1 MDQCRFTFSSGGPI
15 WEGFADGTTWNG
27 FDNVAVTVEAFNAI
41 KAHFQPDEIARGLN
55 EPGDWEYGPNPE
67 SRFCLIDGLVA
78 LGWMMDTTIEHY
90 PP

>member
-27 FDNVAVTVEAFNAI
+27 FDNGAVTVEVFNAI
-41 KAHFQPDEIARGLN
+41 KAHFQSADGAENNPDE
-55 EPGDWEYGPNPE
+55 PGYWEYGPNPE

-78 LGWMMDTTIEHY
+78 LGWMMDTIIEQ
-90 PP
+90 